1 MFSDMS
7 GLSTRP
13 PHDGL
18 GLAAAIDILPAELV
32 GLGVEVGHWAL
43 ATNPVSSLPHLTY
56 ARDLDALQC
65 RVGATRTDRVH
76 WRHGQTRA
84 DAARTWREPRDEHV
98 HSEPE
103 VRVVVQGQIDFRVR
117 VPGGDDVAHILCGP
131 GTWIVLPAGVLHAC
145 RPTSASA
152 VEMLRLFQPARDA
165 MPGTVSSLQHPPL
178 PERVGR
184 SLPRPWRF
192 AA

>member
-1 MFSDMS
+1 MN
-7 GLSTRP
+7 GVSTRQ

-18 GLAAAIDILPAELV
+18 RLAAAIEGLPAELV
-32 GLGVEVGHWAL
+32 DLGVEVGHWAL
-43 ATNPVSSLPHLTY
+43 AANPVSSLPHLTY

-84 DAARTWREPRDEHV
+84 DAARSWREPRDEHT
-98 HSEPE
+98 HSESE
-103 VRVVVQGQIDFRVR
+103 VRVVLQGQVDFRVR
-117 VPGGDDVAHILCGP
+117 VPGDDDVAHILCGP
-131 GTWIVLPAGVLHAC
+131 GTWIVLPAGVLHTC

-152 VEMLRLFQPARDA
+152 VEMLRLFQHARDA
-165 MPGTVSSLQHPPL
+165 MPSTDPTFHHPPL
-178 PERVGR
+178 PEGVGR
-184 SLPRPWRF
+184 SLPRHWRF